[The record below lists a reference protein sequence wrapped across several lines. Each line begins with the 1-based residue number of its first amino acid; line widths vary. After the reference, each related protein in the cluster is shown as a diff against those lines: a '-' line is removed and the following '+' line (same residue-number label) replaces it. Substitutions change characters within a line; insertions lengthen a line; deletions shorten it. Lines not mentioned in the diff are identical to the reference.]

1 VVLEF
6 PAGGRGGGVGV
17 VGGLVLPSGAVGSV
31 EFPTVGAA
39 ASVTDALGHLV
50 GVDPH
55 GVGVDERL
63 GVLDALE
70 SAERL
75 LAGLSMRWLVAVDDR
90 ADLDCRFG
98 MSPGGYSEQR
108 YGKRRLSWVST
119 IRRGRALMA
128 HLPLVFDALCDG
140 RISRER
146 AELFAAVVNPRNSEV
161 LAAAQAELLD
171 LSDAEPRF
179 REFSQ
184 QLRALAVIA
193 DPDGREPDAP
203 VSSARVSRSGNHLAV
218 VMDVYG
224 DNAIALEQLISV
236 AVDALRR
243 RWQADVDA
251 CPDLMMPSAPQL
263 REQAITEL
271 VLRGAGADSNCSRP
285 TVARLS
291 LLVDADRVDDLDPM
305 LAAVLSGIGLDG
317 FAASGPGGMSL
328 RFTNPFRSGHH
339 GDRSAG
345 LGADDRPGASGPGG
359 SGGSGGPNG
368 SGDGSCGGCGEHHQM
383 PTRLQGQRVLVST
396 PDGDRVELSAQQW
409 QLLLCDADISEVLLD
424 KLGEPVAVRD
434 RVRLAGSK
442 MRVGLIGRDGGCVF
456 PGCDA
461 PAGWCDAHHVV
472 EYAKGGRT
480 IIVNLALLCRRHHGI
495 VHRAGW
501 RMERN
506 PDPGASGRA
515 RTGDSGGPGGRGG
528 GFFTITTAGG
538 HQMTTQHRS
547 RPPRPD
553 DPPGEPP
560 QREPVPA

>member
-1 VVLEF
+1 M
-6 PAGGRGGGVGV
+6 
-17 VGGLVLPSGAVGSV
+17 
-31 EFPTVGAA
+31 
-39 ASVTDALGHLV
+39 VTAALGDLV
-50 GVDPH
+50 GVDPG

-63 GVLDALE
+63 GVLDVLE
-70 SAERL
+70 SVERVV
-75 LAGLSMRWLVAVDDR
+75 AGLSMRWLVAVDDR
-90 ADLDCRFG
+90 ADLDGRFG

-108 YGKRRLSWVST
+108 FGKRRLSWVST
-119 IRRGRALMA
+119 IRQGRALMTY
-128 HLPLVFDALCDG
+128 LPLVFDALCDG

-146 AELFAAVVNPRNSEV
+146 AELFAGVVNPRNAEV
-161 LAAAQAELLD
+161 LAAAQGELLE
-171 LSDAEPRF
+171 LSAAEPRF

-184 QLRALAVIA
+184 QLRALAAIA
-193 DPDGREPDAP
+193 DPDGREPEAP
-203 VSSARVSRSGNHLAV
+203 VSSARVTRSGNHLAI

-224 DNAIALEQLISV
+224 DNAVALEQLIAV
-236 AVDALRR
+236 AVNALRR
-243 RWQADVDA
+243 RWQTDVEA
-251 CPDLMMPSAPQL
+251 CPELVMPSAPQL

-271 VLRGAGADSNCSRP
+271 VLRGAGADSNGSKA

-291 LLVDADRVDDLDPM
+291 LLVDADRVGELDPM
-305 LAAVLSGIGLDG
+305 LAAVLSGVGLNG
-317 FAASGPGGMSL
+317 FAASGPAGMSV
-328 RFTNPFRSGHH
+328 RFMNPFHPGNGHNAGH
-339 GDRSAG
+339 TGHTGDNTAHTGDHTPGRTVGHNPG
-345 LGADDRPGASGPGG
+345 LD
-359 SGGSGGPNG
+359 
-368 SGDGSCGGCGEHHQM
+368 GDGCGGCGGRHVV
-383 PTRLQGQRVLVST
+383 PGRFRGQRVLVST

-409 QLLLCDADISEVLLD
+409 QLLLCDAEISEVLLD
-424 KLGEPVAVRD
+424 GLGEPVAVRD

-480 IIVNLALLCRRHHGI
+480 VIVNLALLCRRHHGI

-506 PDPGASGRA
+506 PNPASPNGAGA
-515 RTGDSGGPGGRGG
+515 GVGGPGGG

-538 HQMTTQHRS
+538 LQMSSQHRR